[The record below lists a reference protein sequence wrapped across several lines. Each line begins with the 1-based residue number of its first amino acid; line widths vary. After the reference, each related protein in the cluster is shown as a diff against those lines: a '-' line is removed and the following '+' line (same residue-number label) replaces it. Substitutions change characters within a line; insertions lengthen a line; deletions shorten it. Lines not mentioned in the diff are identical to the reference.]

1 MPFDAFLKIDTVK
14 GESADAKHKGDIDV
28 LNFHWGLT
36 NATTIGSATSGAGA
50 GKAKFNE
57 FTIIKQTD
65 AATPALFKAC
75 ASGQHLQSASL
86 IIRKAGGTQLEY
98 LTIKFG
104 TVFVVSIKSRGP
116 KSPMLPAGDE
126 LQEATSSADLLPTEE
141 ITFVYGTL
149 HVQYQPQGSDGAARG
164 GPVLAGWDQVLNK
177 KV

>member
-14 GESADAKHKGDIDV
+14 GESADAKHKGEIDI

-36 NATTIGSATSGAGA
+36 NAASIGSATSGAGS
-50 GKAKFNE
+50 GKVKFNE

-75 ASGQHLQSASL
+75 ATGAHFPNATLV
-86 IIRKAGGTQLEY
+86 IRKAGGTQLEY
-98 LTIKFG
+98 LTMKFS
-104 TVFVVSIKSRGP
+104 TVFVVGIKSRGP
-116 KSPMLPAGDE
+116 DSPLLPGAGKLKD
-126 LQEATSSADLLPTEE
+126 ATQGDNQLPTEE
-141 ITFVYGTL
+141 ITFVYGKL
-149 HVQYQPQGSDGAARG
+149 QVQYQPQGSDGGAQG